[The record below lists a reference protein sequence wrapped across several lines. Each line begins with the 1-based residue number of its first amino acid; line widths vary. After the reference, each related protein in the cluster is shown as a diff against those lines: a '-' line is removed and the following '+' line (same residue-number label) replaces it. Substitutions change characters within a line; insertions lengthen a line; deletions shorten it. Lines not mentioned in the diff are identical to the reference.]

1 MVLMRRDNA
10 ELRYNSILLLSKRDN
25 PDYYKE
31 LIRNT
36 KIFLYGM
43 KREDLVLEFEEQI
56 KDNIEKKSGSSIDY
70 ILLVYKNLPHLNSF
84 TKNRLTEEYI
94 YKHELQKW
102 FDKVEEWVF
111 KKLMILEQD
120 IRFVAPPKQ
129 WV

>member
-36 KIFLYGM
+36 KLFLYGM
-43 KREDLVLEFEEQI
+43 KRTDLVTEFEKQI
-56 KDNIEKKSGSSIDY
+56 EVEVEKKSGNSIDY
-70 ILLVYKNLPHLNSF
+70 ILLVYKNLPYLNSF
-84 TKNRLTEEYI
+84 TKNKLTEEYI
-94 YKHELQKW
+94 YKYELQKW
-102 FDKVEEWVF
+102 LDKVEEWVF
-111 KKLMILEQD
+111 KTIMILEQD